1 MATFPSIVAPT
12 PGNHRA
18 IGIVLAVV
26 TGLVAAIG
34 VVAAVRR
41 ARREALAER
50 HYQDWRQRRNGWHVG
65 NGAVSR
71 NGNHPVTRSSVGS
84 SRRATPRKPGASDQS

>member
-1 MATFPSIVAPT
+1 MAIFPSIVAPR

-18 IGIVLAVV
+18 VGIVLAVV
-26 TGLVAAIG
+26 TGLVAAVG

-65 NGAVSR
+65 NG
-71 NGNHPVTRSSVGS
+71 NHPVARSSAGS
-84 SRRATPRKPGASDQS
+84 SRRATPRNPGASDQS